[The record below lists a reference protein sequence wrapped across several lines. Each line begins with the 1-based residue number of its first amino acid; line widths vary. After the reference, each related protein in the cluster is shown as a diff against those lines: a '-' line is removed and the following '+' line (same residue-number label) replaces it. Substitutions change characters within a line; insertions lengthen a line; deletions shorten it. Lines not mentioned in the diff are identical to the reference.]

1 MTTRTKKN
9 EAGQSTLEF
18 VLTIILLMGFVTFY
32 TRFAFFL
39 GYANVVQYATFMSA
53 RAYQSG
59 AESID
64 DQKKA
69 AENVIVAL
77 LKKGEGQRNTERFS
91 IARGENGGSPRGAN
105 IGQDTANFV
114 ATDDDFS
121 WLQGVRYSFRG
132 QLFVNLFG
140 SRPTQ
145 ASAASGA
152 SPGEVKLTSES
163 WLGREP
169 TAEECRRELATR
181 SSNGN
186 RPEAPDNGC

>member
-1 MTTRTKKN
+1 MKTKAKN
-9 EAGQSTLEF
+9 QAGQSTLEF

-59 AESID
+59 AATRD
-64 DQKKA
+64 DQVAA
-69 AENVIVAL
+69 AENVIVSL
-77 LKKGEGQRNTERFS
+77 LKKGAGQRNTERFS
-91 IARGENGGSPRGAN
+91 IARAENGGSPKGATV
-105 IGQDTANFV
+105 GPAANFV

-145 ASAASGA
+145 ASAASGG

-169 TAEECRRELATR
+169 TDEECGRELASR

-186 RPEAPDNGC
+186 KPEEPDNGC

>member
-1 MTTRTKKN
+1 MKTKAKN
-9 EAGQSTLEF
+9 QAGQSTLEF

-53 RAYQSG
+53 RAYQSS
-59 AESID
+59 AATRD
-64 DQKKA
+64 DQVAA
-69 AENVIVAL
+69 AENVIVSL
-77 LKKGEGQRNTERFS
+77 LKKGAGQRNTERFS
-91 IARGENGGSPRGAN
+91 IARGENGGSPKGAA
-105 IGQDTANFV
+105 IGPAANFV

-169 TAEECRRELATR
+169 TDEECRQELASR

-186 RPEAPDNGC
+186 KPEEPDNGC